1 MDNDEIK
8 LLWDIN
14 IQYDNVVEARTP
26 DIIVVSKKEN
36 KCIIVDIAILEIV
49 GYMKGNFKKSKNIRI
64 SSRPIRRM
72 WSVKIWMYY
81 RLL

>member
-1 MDNDEIK
+1 MENNEIK

-36 KCIIVDIAILEIV
+36 KCIIVDIAIP
-49 GYMKGNFKKSKNIRI
+49 GD
-64 SSRPIRRM
+64 SRVHEREF
-72 WSVKIWMYY
+72 
-81 RLL
+81 